1 MAKIFHPRNPSLQRE
16 TETNRR
22 IMVKKNRD
30 TWKDVEENLM
40 LDGRGWNFPYFIGAN
55 AVESP
60 LNLHVETGPSVMRIT
75 KPVALDAGVGSAIPE
90 VCQLI
95 YTGLVQTRTAAR
107 SPITLFGCETRAR
120 FVARLFTFEQRNDR
134 ARLLNRI
141 DDGEGNGSIVPTAFV
156 RSLLWKIVR
165 ISFFHSLSC
174 SRVFGLLAFLLFGFV
189 SILCFAT
196 RYGHKRVG
204 FVGNSV
210 AWRGNVI
217 LTYCCNFFPVWKRDE
232 KGWWI

>member
-1 MAKIFHPRNPSLQRE
+1 MKYRSITNFIPTLSQVNRISRNINAKLNKFSSQISTEEPTMAKIFYPRNPSLQRE

-156 RSLLWKIVR
+156 RSLL
-165 ISFFHSLSC
+165 
-174 SRVFGLLAFLLFGFV
+174 
-189 SILCFAT
+189 
-196 RYGHKRVG
+196 
-204 FVGNSV
+204 
-210 AWRGNVI
+210 
-217 LTYCCNFFPVWKRDE
+217 
-232 KGWWI
+232 

>member
-1 MAKIFHPRNPSLQRE
+1 MKYRSITNFIPTLSQINRISRNINAKLNKFSSQISTEEPTMAKIFHPRNPSLQRE
-16 TETNRR
+16 IETNRR

-40 LDGRGWNFPYFIGAN
+40 LDGRQRGWNFPYFIGAN

-75 KPVALDAGVGSAIPE
+75 KPVALDEGVGSAIPE

-156 RSLLWKIVR
+156 RSLL
-165 ISFFHSLSC
+165 
-174 SRVFGLLAFLLFGFV
+174 
-189 SILCFAT
+189 
-196 RYGHKRVG
+196 
-204 FVGNSV
+204 
-210 AWRGNVI
+210 
-217 LTYCCNFFPVWKRDE
+217 
-232 KGWWI
+232 

>member
-1 MAKIFHPRNPSLQRE
+1 MKYRSITNFIPTLSQVNRISRNINAKLNKFSSQISTEESTMAKIFHPRNPSLQRE
-16 TETNRR
+16 IETNRR

-156 RSLLWKIVR
+156 RSLL
-165 ISFFHSLSC
+165 
-174 SRVFGLLAFLLFGFV
+174 
-189 SILCFAT
+189 
-196 RYGHKRVG
+196 
-204 FVGNSV
+204 
-210 AWRGNVI
+210 
-217 LTYCCNFFPVWKRDE
+217 
-232 KGWWI
+232 